1 MNRGIGSQNFSP
13 VVGSCRTLTRFCEES
28 CWFVS
33 FVGPRGD
40 ELAPVLQTL
49 AFSDGLELGVINR
62 LCVYFSCSYTKSE
75 LRILV
80 ETDANTER
88 CCP

>member
-13 VVGSCRTLTRFCEES
+13 VVGSCRALTRFCEETR
-28 CWFVS
+28 WFVS

-49 AFSDGLELGVINR
+49 AFSDGLEFGVNR
-62 LCVYFSCSYTKSE
+62 LCVYFSCSHPRAAN
-75 LRILV
+75 LR
-80 ETDANTER
+80 
-88 CCP
+88 P